1 MPWAAYYVREHSQTL
16 GMDIAEVM
24 ASASHNPV
32 LSIIVTIVDG
42 GDVLRRFLLAL
53 RNQEAPPL
61 MEILLPYDASIPE
74 TIEFRKEFSEVTFID
89 MGVTETVRSI
99 RTAAGQHELYDR
111 RRAAGL
117 ARARGA
123 LIGILEDRAPPRA
136 NWAQNVVRLHQELPH
151 GAIGGAIECAP
162 GDLLNWAFYVCDF
175 SRYGLPFESGPRR
188 WISDVNVSYKRKMMD
203 DTRHI
208 WHTRFNEAMVHWTL
222 LERGETLYLSSDL
235 VVDYRTPYK
244 SLGGVLPERFH
255 WGRLF
260 GHVRAKKLSPASRF
274 AHTVLGPLIPLRLLI
289 RHGLTQYEKG
299 NFRRF
304 LRATPTIAALLGGW
318 TSGEVWGYITKR
330 P

>member
-1 MPWAAYYVREHSQTL
+1 
-16 GMDIAEVM
+16 M
-24 ASASHNPV
+24 ASTDSPL
-32 LSIIVTIVDG
+32 LSVIVTIVDG
-42 GDVLRRFLLAL
+42 GDVLRNFLHAL
-53 RNQEAPPL
+53 THQNDPPP
-61 MEILLPYDASIPE
+61 MQILVPYDSSIPE
-74 TIEFRKEFSEVTFID
+74 TVQFRAEFPDLTFID

-117 ARARGA
+117 ALATGA
-123 LIGILEDRAPPRA
+123 LIAILEDRAPPRS
-136 NWAQNVVRLHQELPH
+136 NWAQNVVRLHALPH

-203 DTRHI
+203 DTRSI
-208 WHTRFNEAMVHWTL
+208 WNTRFNEAMVHWAL

-235 VVDYRTPYK
+235 VVDYRTPYT
-244 SLGGVLPERFH
+244 SLAGVLPERFH

-260 GHVRAKKLSPASRF
+260 GHVRAKKMSVLVRLG
-274 AHTVLGPLIPLRLLI
+274 HILLGPLIPFVLLV
-289 RHGLTQYEKG
+289 RHGLTQHQKG
-299 NFRRF
+299 NFGRF
-304 LRATPTIAALLGGW
+304 LRAAPTIAVLLAGW
-318 TSGEVWGYITKR
+318 TTGEVCGYITKR